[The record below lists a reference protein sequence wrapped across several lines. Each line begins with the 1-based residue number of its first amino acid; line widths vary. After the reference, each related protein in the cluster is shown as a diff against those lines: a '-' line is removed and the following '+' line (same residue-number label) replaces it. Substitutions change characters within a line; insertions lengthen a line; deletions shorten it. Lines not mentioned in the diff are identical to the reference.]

1 MVTCSNGDS
10 ISKKMNKCSTK
21 KTTTTT
27 IIEKKTLEA
36 ISGSLSS
43 SACRLLIG
51 SASNISGYS
60 SGISGGMDAAETISN
75 WSRNSIYKQRI
86 DSMFDDSK

>member
-10 ISKKMNKCSTK
+10 ISKKMNKCSSK

-27 IIEKKTLEA
+27 IIEQKTLEA

-43 SACRLLIG
+43 SAGRLLIG
-51 SASNISGYS
+51 SVSNISGYS
-60 SGISGGMDAAETISN
+60 SGGMDVAESISN